1 MQFKTVYTQ
10 KTLKRF
16 ARVVF
21 LRIIGYNK
29 ENDKIKIKY

>member
-1 MQFKTVYTQ
+1 MK
-10 KTLKRF
+10 KGF

-29 ENDKIKIKY
+29 GNDKIKIKY